1 MKALFLSLL
10 LTTSCTKYASFEK
23 DGVGISIE
31 PVSMEIS
38 HLKEIEWKV
47 GPEKD
52 ELSQSVTFIIDLPK
66 LKSDD
71 LIFLT
76 DQKSIDSWLLKVVA
90 RQNSKEQDLGS
101 MYVPFKPVYAGRG
114 ASIGSTSSVSI
125 RVMYAA
131 AFISE
136 RFRQFKCPA
145 FAHNKKVSSMKILG
159 SDEEFSLQLAGAIN
173 YNDKAQLVGL
183 RPTDFNAGHSL
194 VGEYYVEIAAYDSK
208 NKTILSKFKRIPMYV
223 TVQSEEIISVTGCE
237 GVHPELQ

>member
-10 LTTSCTKYASFEK
+10 ISISCTKYATFEK
-23 DGVGISIE
+23 SAVGTTIE

-38 HLKEIEWKV
+38 HLNEIEWRV
-47 GPEKD
+47 GPDKD
-52 ELSQSVTFIIDLPK
+52 ELTQSVSFIVDLPK

-71 LIFLT
+71 LSFLSE
-76 DQKSIDSWLLKVVA
+76 QKSIDSWLLRVIA
-90 RQNSKEQDLGS
+90 LQNSKEQDIGS
-101 MYVPFKPVYAGRG
+101 MYVLFKPAFAGRG

-125 RVMYAA
+125 RLVYAS

-145 FAHNKKVSSMKILG
+145 FAHNKKIDTMKILG
-159 SDEEFSLQLAGAIN
+159 ANDDFSIQLKGAIN
-173 YNDKAQLVGL
+173 YNDKAQMVGL

-194 VGEYYVEIAAYDSK
+194 VGEYFIEIAAFDSK
-208 NKTILSKFKRIPMYV
+208 KKTILSSFKRIPMSV
-223 TVQSEEIISVTGCE
+223 SIRSEEIISVKGCE